1 MKAHEKQFPISPLA
15 KKAPPVIQLRNS
27 KPETIKQEQTNTDS
41 FKQFNHTF
49 MKTFNTAFINGE
61 LVTPHGTTVVDL
73 INPTNNEVIGKVTMC
88 DEVDTRNAI
97 AAANKAIKTWS
108 QT

>member
-1 MKAHEKQFPISPLA
+1 MKA
-15 KKAPPVIQLRNS
+15 
-27 KPETIKQEQTNTDS
+27 
-41 FKQFNHTF
+41 
-49 MKTFNTAFINGE
+49 FNTAFINGE

-97 AAANKAIKTWS
+97 EAANKAIKTWS
-108 QT
+108 QTTKEERLGYLQRLYDALATRMDRLIAATTEIGRAHV